1 MCNFYDLMKQ
11 IDSKFTQNSTFL
23 GNEKDNLMK
32 NALEVYEIISTNQNK
47 IIAQFNRNNR
57 EFKKAK
63 DEKITKFK
71 VEKFLENR
79 KKEEEI
85 ELLEKKISRKI

>member
-1 MCNFYDLMKQ
+1 MCNFYELMKQ
-11 IDSKFTQNSTFL
+11 LDSKFTQNSTSL

-71 VEKFLENR
+71 VQKFLENR